1 MDYVEAMANLKS
13 KKQKEKEQR
22 EIEENAEYESIISRL
37 INMSKK
43 EGIKEN

>member
-1 MDYVEAMANLKS
+1 MDYVEAMANWEA

-22 EIEENAEYESIISRL
+22 EIEKSAEYESIISRL

>member
-13 KKQKEKEQR
+13 KKQKEQR

-43 EGIKEN
+43 EGVKEN